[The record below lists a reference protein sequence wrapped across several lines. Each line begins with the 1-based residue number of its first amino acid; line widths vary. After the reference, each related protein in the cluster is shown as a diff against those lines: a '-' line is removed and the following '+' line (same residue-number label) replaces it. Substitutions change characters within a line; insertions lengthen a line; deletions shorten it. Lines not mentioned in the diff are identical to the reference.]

1 RAASVAG
8 VLALRV
14 ASVAFG
20 LLACSSGCV
29 IDELREDD
37 VGDAPACDAASRWPH
52 DWGSREDAL
61 IEAINDARAA
71 GGMCGDR
78 SLNPAPDLTLAPEL
92 RCASRRHAVDQAYAG
107 TLDHEGTDDSTTLSR
122 VDLAQYPGVPS
133 FELLAGDFLD
143 PEAVV
148 EAWLDSPAECL
159 GLLDGSAEEL
169 GVGFARSQDGSTTAW
184 VLLIGELR
192 D

>member
-1 RAASVAG
+1 MLAHRVAP
-8 VLALRV
+8 LAL
-14 ASVAFG
+14 G
-20 LLACSSGCV
+20 LFTCGFGCV

-52 DWGSREDAL
+52 DWADREDAL
-61 IEAINDARAA
+61 VEAINDARAA

-78 SLNPAPDLTLAPEL
+78 SLNPAPDLAPAPEL
-92 RCASRRHAVDQAYAG
+92 RCAARRHAVDQAYAG
-107 TLDHEGTDDSTTLSR
+107 TLDHQGTDDSTTLSR

-143 PEAVV
+143 PDAVV
-148 EAWLDSPAECL
+148 QAWLGSPDECR

-184 VLLIGELR
+184 VLLVGELR